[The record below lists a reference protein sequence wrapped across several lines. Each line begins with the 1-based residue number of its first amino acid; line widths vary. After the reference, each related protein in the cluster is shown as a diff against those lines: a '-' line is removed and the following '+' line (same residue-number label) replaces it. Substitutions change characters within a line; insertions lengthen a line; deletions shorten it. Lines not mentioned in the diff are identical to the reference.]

1 MGTLAI
7 LENAYDQEVER
18 EVNQL
23 WYFSF
28 SLPINDPKNEHCK
41 HFNLV
46 SVSGKSGRDYGLY
59 RIMPTQ
65 TKKHGHYIRYECEH
79 VLSTLMDTVMEGF
92 TNYTNLTTR
101 TVLENLLN
109 QQDERL
115 WVLGDCDFSRRFS
128 YGFEN
133 ENGLLAPVLSVP
145 KPFSEPY
152 EFQFDTT
159 KFPWVLHL
167 KKSTMDIRSEYRW
180 TKDILEFEEYVDPTE
195 IVNYI
200 IPKGA
205 GEGVNQLDIRKVNG
219 GRKYLKDDESI
230 AKWGKKPWIW
240 IDRRFKDAQ
249 SLKESGEANLKDMKD
264 PKVSITVKAADLSIL
279 PQYSHERRFLNTMS
293 RIIVEKDIY
302 EVRIIREK
310 ISDLSREYDVE
321 YTLGTKLGSVAESTA
336 EYERKIKINEAYS
349 QGATNIDTYSYNDN
363 ADKDNPAVIRFY
375 LPDELV
381 NINKLELTYEVDNFR
396 AYSQATKGGG
406 AIVKSTK
413 GGGGTTAT
421 STSGGGTTA
430 TSSSGGG
437 TTATSTSGGGVS
449 KSTNSGGGTTQS
461 SSAGGDHTHL
471 MFDYVGDGGGG
482 LGYPEREFVPQG
494 GYNFRVAIKSA
505 APASLTTA
513 GGSGNHSH
521 SVTVPSHSHDFNT
534 PNHSHDVTVPNHTH
548 NVTIPNHSHNV
559 TIPDH
564 THEIE
569 LPNHT
574 HEILYGIYKYPSR
587 PSSVTVKV
595 DGNPVSGT
603 AKKIDLIPHLSKGDD
618 GRILRGQFHEV
629 EITPN
634 DLGRIN
640 ANIYGQYF
648 LQSQGGDVY

>member
-1 MGTLAI
+1 MIKILDKTMKTVAI

-28 SLPINDPKNEHCK
+28 SLPINDQKNKHCV
-41 HFNLV
+41 HFNYVHVV
-46 SVSGKSGRDYGLY
+46 SKSGRDYGLY
-59 RIMPTQ
+59 RIMPIQ
-65 TKKHGHYIRYECEH
+65 TKKHEHYIRYECEH
-79 VLSTLMDTVMEGF
+79 VFSTLLDTVMEGF

-101 TVLENLLN
+101 QVLQNLLAK
-109 QQDERL
+109 QEERL
-115 WVLGDCDFSRRFS
+115 WILGDCEFTRRFS

-152 EFQFDTT
+152 EFQFDTSSL
-159 KFPWVLHL
+159 PWVLHL
-167 KKSTMDIRSEYRW
+167 RRASDEFRSEYRW
-180 TKDILEFEEYVDPTE
+180 TKDILEFEEYKDPTE

-219 GRKYLKDDESI
+219 GLKYLKDDESI

-249 SLKESGEANLKDMKD
+249 SLKESGQATLKDLKD

-279 PQYSHERRFLNTMS
+279 PQYRHERRFLNTMS
-293 RIIVEKDIY
+293 RIIVEKDVY

-310 ISDLSREYDVE
+310 IADLSREYDVE

-430 TSSSGGG
+430 TS
-437 TTATSTSGGGVS
+437 TSGGGVS
-449 KSTNSGGGTTQS
+449 KSTASGGGTTQS
-461 SSAGGDHTHL
+461 STS
-471 MFDYVGDGGGG
+471 GGGAVVSSSFADLSNRVIKTEQIITG
-482 LGYPEREFVPQG
+482 VPYADHIHAVVLGSALNHDHNVNVP
-494 GYNFRVAIKSA
+494 
-505 APASLTTA
+505 
-513 GGSGNHSH
+513 NHSH
-521 SVTVPSHSHDFNT
+521 SVSIPSHTHDFNT
-534 PNHSHDVTVPNHTH
+534 PNHSHD
-548 NVTIPNHSHNV
+548 VTIPNHSHNV

-564 THEIE
+564 NHEIE

-574 HEILYGIYKYPSR
+574 HDILYGIYKYPTM
-587 PSSVTVKV
+587 PSSVSVKV
-595 DGNPVSGT
+595 DGNQVSGT
-603 AKKIDLIPHLSKGDD
+603 SREIDLIPYLSKGED
-618 GRILRGQFHEV
+618 GRILRGQWHEV
-629 EITPN
+629 AITPN